1 MDFNQLKKQAVS
13 LKEYCLDP
21 SVMAAN
27 DFRKNDIEAL
37 YEKLIVYLST
47 MQEIS
52 KLPPNSNK
60 NTLIQEQDGQL
71 IDDILEVNEQFAY
84 IMTTDLETLSMIM
97 DWAHTL
103 ALDAGPEEDLYYNN
117 KQKHENLNF
126 DQLKKQ
132 AEGIRNFFLCPEV
145 MDMNDYQQ
153 SDIEALFEKL
163 IAFINSMHEIAELL
177 DSKKDGRILEQVKLL
192 VEYINEFEQQFQA
205 IETEDREHI
214 CEIIDGGVILA
225 GYSVRPEDNPEF
237 DITKEWRTW

>member
-1 MDFNQLKKQAVS
+1 MDFNQLKKQAKG
-13 LKEYCLDP
+13 LKEYCLDS
-21 SVMAAN
+21 SVMVTSG
-27 DFRKNDIEAL
+27 FRKNDIEAL

-60 NTLIQEQDGQL
+60 NTLIQEQGCQL
-71 IDDILEVNEQFAY
+71 IDYILEVNEQFAY
-84 IMTTDLETLSMIM
+84 IMTPDLETLATIM

-103 ALDAGPEEDLYYNN
+103 ALDAGPEEDLNYNN

-132 AEGIRNFFLCPEV
+132 AESIRNFFLCSAV
-145 MDMNDYQQ
+145 MDMNYYQQ

-177 DSKKDGRILEQVKLL
+177 DSKKDGLILEQVKLL
-192 VEYINEFEQQFQA
+192 VEYINEFEQQFKA
-205 IETEDREHI
+205 IETEDRERI
-214 CEIIDGGVILA
+214 GDIIDGGVILA
-225 GYSVRPEDNPEF
+225 GYSVRLEDNPEF
-237 DITKEWRTW
+237 DITKEWRAW